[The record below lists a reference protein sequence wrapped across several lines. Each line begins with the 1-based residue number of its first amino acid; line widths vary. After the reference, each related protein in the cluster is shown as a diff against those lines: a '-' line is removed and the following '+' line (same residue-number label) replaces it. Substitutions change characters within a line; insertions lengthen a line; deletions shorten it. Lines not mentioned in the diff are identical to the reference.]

1 MSLKYMLTAVP
12 QLGAA
17 LLLLYYAC
25 TFHKPSSAVQQ
36 QLVIESCVHQSIAML
51 LQASILHATFHAS
64 SSLCCAF
71 PVLWC
76 VGSPSESTC
85 IHVANVPLSVL
96 FSPIHTEKCDLA
108 SILPCPTRLRDFPH
122 YDFVPRVAQ
131 CVATYALAFALASVR
146 AAHRMKAMDAR
157 VRHAQFV
164 TFERR
169 PSAKPAPASVYI

>member
-71 PVLWC
+71 PVLC
-76 VGSPSESTC
+76 
-85 IHVANVPLSVL
+85 
-96 FSPIHTEKCDLA
+96 PIHTEKCDLA